1 MLSQPG
7 NGLLGQV
14 QAWFHP
20 SQDDRSNLPA
30 FAEASS
36 SSSSSVSMER
46 RKKELEEQLQRD
58 LERLAEERKEG
69 LHRID
74 WQLAEAVE
82 NLHTEAVEKAQE
94 RIQLHK
100 QAVAQLEGRS
110 VLPRD
115 FSMAESTTAH
125 SEQESNDHDRSAASS
140 QSESEDEEEP
150 GVWNDMVDFFHRNVT
165 IKSGSLFAWR
175 DLQDASGMSGLGSKP
190 GLDSPGVGMLGL
202 SNQPGLGS
210 PGAGTPKRM
219 VSAQAYPTSPSL
231 SSQSSQSFRH
241 RSNRPPIATPP
252 PPPPAAPS
260 PFAEDHLPPPPPPL
274 PASTS
279 PDPLGISRRGLAS
292 SWPRAS

>member
-20 SQDDRSNLPA
+20 SQDGRSNLPA

-36 SSSSSVSMER
+36 SSSSSVSLER

-82 NLHTEAVEKAQE
+82 NLHAEAVEKAQE

-150 GVWNDMVDFFHRNVT
+150 GVWNDMVDFFHRNVA

-190 GLDSPGVGMLGL
+190 GLDSGGV
-202 SNQPGLGS
+202 
-210 PGAGTPKRM
+210 GTPKRM

-252 PPPPAAPS
+252 PPPPAARS

>member
-1 MLSQPG
+1 
-7 NGLLGQV
+7 
-14 QAWFHP
+14 
-20 SQDDRSNLPA
+20 
-30 FAEASS
+30 
-36 SSSSSVSMER
+36 MER

-82 NLHTEAVEKAQE
+82 NIHTETVEKAKE

-140 QSESEDEEEP
+140 ESESEDEEEP
-150 GVWNDMVDFFHRNVT
+150 GVFNDMVDFFHRNVT

-175 DLQDASGMSGLGSKP
+175 DLQDASGMSRQPGLDSPVFAVRLGSKP
-190 GLDSPGVGMLGL
+190 GLDSPGVGRMLGL
-202 SNQPGLGS
+202 GNQPGLGS

-219 VSAQAYPTSPSL
+219 VSAQAYPTSPSG
-231 SSQSSQSFRH
+231 SSQSTQSFRH

-260 PFAEDHLPPPPPPL
+260 PFAEEYLPTPPRKQSQDHLPPPPPPL

-279 PDPLGISRRGLAS
+279 PDPLGISRRGFAS
-292 SWPRAS
+292 SWPPAS